1 MRLPLPWPALADAT
15 RRWGPALAGAS
26 LIVVGVAAELA
37 VLPIGAA
44 LLMLTLLLGPPR
56 PLVPQPPG
64 VVAVAD
70 DEPTIDERRIAAELR
85 SLREQLDA

>member
-1 MRLPLPWPALADAT
+1 MPGPLPPAVLEAA

-44 LLMLTLLLGPPR
+44 LLMLALLLGPPR
-56 PLVPQPPG
+56 QSAPQPPA

-70 DEPTIDERRIAAELR
+70 DEPTLDERRIAAKLR
-85 SLREQLDA
+85 SLRERLDA